1 MSVLSRTVRSRVASG
16 VPMSERN
23 ARFAGMVVG
32 AGFVGLM
39 LLSACGS
46 TAVDDGGNV
55 NDNDNPIY
63 GKVQKIDVDGTECVI
78 YDADGGG
85 GALSCDW
92 GTP

>member
-1 MSVLSRTVRSRVASG
+1 M
-16 VPMSERN
+16 RN
-23 ARFAGMVVG
+23 ALAAVCLFVAAITLVG
-32 AGFVGLM
+32 
-39 LLSACGS
+39 CGS
-46 TAVDDGGNV
+46 TAVDDSGNV
-55 NDNDNPIY
+55 EDNDVPIY